1 MNNQPP
7 ILNTGQQQKQ
17 QMSQRLIMSANMQQ
31 AIHLLQ
37 LPVQELEAF
46 LEEQVVLN
54 PILEM
59 GEAQEDESDG
69 EEEWNENT
77 EAEVEINDRDLS
89 ILNRLEED
97 LKDHFS
103 QTEAP
108 NLKRNSEEDQLKT
121 FLEQSISA
129 ELGLNEQLLIQAHD
143 SFENREELAIAEV
156 LIGYIDEF
164 GFLTTPLAEIC
175 ALHNFD
181 HDVVIKILHEIQTFE
196 PKGVGASS
204 IQESLLIQLKALNK
218 ENTLA
223 YEIVHH
229 HYNDLLHNH
238 FPQIQKKLKQP
249 LEEIQKAV
257 DEVAKLDLHPGR
269 QFSNRPSQDIIPDV
283 TLREEN
289 GKLVVDVERDRAPS
303 LRLNL
308 RYLDM
313 LKESSTTNE
322 TKHFIKNHLF
332 SARWLM
338 RNLQQRYSTLE
349 RIAQSLAERQHD
361 FFLKPEG
368 KLVPLTM
375 QTIAEELNVHEST
388 VARIVANKYLY
399 CPKGL
404 FSLRDFFTTKYVS
417 DEGEDLS
424 SATVKQSIIDLIE
437 KEDKQHPLSDE
448 KLSAL
453 LKQKGISC
461 ARRTVAKYRTIL
473 QIASTTQRKK
483 VQLIVA
489 LVEDL
494 LSCLA

>member
-1 MNNQPP
+1 MNSQQPS
-7 ILNTGQQQKQ
+7 LNTGQQQKQ
-17 QMSQRLIMSANMQQ
+17 QMSQKLIMSANMQQ

-37 LPVQELEAF
+37 LPVQELEVF

-59 GEAQEDESDG
+59 GDVHEDEEG
-69 EEEWNENT
+69 EEWNENT
-77 EAEVEINDRDLS
+77 ETEVEISDQDLS
-89 ILNRLEED
+89 ILNRLEEY

-103 QTEAP
+103 QTESPSP
-108 NLKRNSEEDQLKT
+108 NRDSQDDKLKT
-121 FLEQSISA
+121 FLEQSICSVP
-129 ELGLNEQLLIQAHD
+129 GLNEQLLIQAHD
-143 SFENREELAIAEV
+143 SFENPNELAIAEI

-164 GFLTTPLAEIC
+164 GYLTTPLEEIW
-175 ALHNFD
+175 ALHNLD
-181 HDVVIKILHEIQTFE
+181 SKTVMKVLHEIQTFE

-223 YEIVHH
+223 YEIIQH
-229 HYNDLLHNH
+229 HYDDLLHNH
-238 FPQIQKKLKQP
+238 LPQIQKKLKKTF
-249 LEEIQKAV
+249 EIIQAAV
-257 DEVAKLDLHPGR
+257 DEIAKLDLHPGR

-289 GKLVVDVERDRAPS
+289 GKLIVDVERDRAPS

-313 LKESSTTNE
+313 LKKSSTSNE
-322 TKHFIKNHLF
+322 TKHFIKNNLF

-349 RIAQSLAERQHD
+349 RIAQSLAERQSD
-361 FFLKPEG
+361 FFLTPEG

-388 VARIVANKYLY
+388 VARIVANKYLNS
-399 CPKGL
+399 PKGL
-404 FSLRDFFTTKYVS
+404 FPLRDFFTTKYVS

-424 SATVKQSIIDLIE
+424 SSTVKQALLELIQN
-437 KEDKQHPLSDE
+437 EDKRHPLSDE
-448 KLSAL
+448 KLSTL

-473 QIASTTQRKK
+473 QIANTTHRKK
-483 VQLIVA
+483 F
-489 LVEDL
+489 
-494 LSCLA
+494 S